1 MSASGLKIVASL
13 ILSTAL
19 TGCMVGPDYVKPA
32 IATPAKFK
40 ELPTQPGWR
49 NATPADDAPKGKWWL
64 AFNDPDLNALEEQVN
79 ISNQTI
85 KVSEANYRQ
94 AQALMDEA
102 RAAIW
107 PSLSSSPSVERS
119 KSTGGKIGNT
129 ATAEVSSSWT
139 LDLWGKLR
147 RGFEEEK
154 ASAQASAADLANAKL
169 SEQSALATAWFN
181 LRQTDALHDLWVHTL
196 ASYQKSLDIAENQY
210 KAGTSS
216 RSDVITARAN
226 MLSAKSSLINT
237 GVARAQYEHSIAILI
252 GKTPEEVSIKPHPLG
267 RTLPKIP
274 VSLPSTLLERR
285 PDIAA
290 AERNMQSAN
299 AAIGVA
305 AAAYYPDISLSGS
318 YGVSGNLITAGNP
331 VWSIGSSLSQTIF
344 DAGLNTAK
352 VKAAKASYD
361 ASVATY
367 RQTVLTAFQQ
377 VDDELSTLRVLGNQ
391 AAVQTQAV
399 QAAEQALDIAI
410 NEYKAGTQNYTTV
423 VTAQANALSAEQQAL
438 TTRANRFQ
446 ASVSLIVALGGG
458 WEPDNTAVKTDT
470 KG

>member
-13 ILSTAL
+13 VLSTAL

-49 NATPADDAPKGKWWL
+49 NAAPADDAPKGKWWL

-79 ISNQTI
+79 VSNQTV

-94 AQALMDEA
+94 ALALMDEA
-102 RAAIW
+102 RASIW
-107 PSLSSSPSVERS
+107 PSLSASPSIDRGKSGSS
-119 KSTGGKIGNT
+119 KVTNT
-129 ATAEVSSSWT
+129 ATAQVSSSWT

-147 RGFEEEK
+147 RGFAEEK
-154 ASAQASAADLANAKL
+154 ASAEASEADLANARL

-299 AAIGVA
+299 EAIGVA

-318 YGVSGNLITAGNP
+318 YGVSGNLINAGNP

-361 ASVATY
+361 SSVATY

-377 VDDELSTLRVLGNQ
+377 VDDELSTLRVLSNQ

-399 QAAEQALDIAI
+399 QAAEQAVDIAL

-438 TTRANRFQ
+438 TTRGDRFQ

-458 WEPDNTAVKTDT
+458 WEPENAAVKPDT

>member
-1 MSASGLKIVASL
+1 MSATRLKIVASF

-19 TGCMVGPDYVKPA
+19 TGCMVGPDYVKPTV
-32 IATPAKFK
+32 ATPAKFK
-40 ELPTQPGWR
+40 ELPNQPGWR
-49 NATPADDAPKGKWWL
+49 NAAPADDAPKGKWWL

-79 ISNQTI
+79 VSNQTI

-107 PSLSSSPSVERS
+107 PSLSSSPSIDRGKSGSS
-119 KSTGGKIGNT
+119 KVTNT
-129 ATAEVSSSWT
+129 ASAEVSSSWT
-139 LDLWGKLR
+139 LDFWGKLR
-147 RGFEEEK
+147 RGFAEEK
-154 ASAQASAADLANAKL
+154 ATAEASAADLANARL

-274 VSLPSTLLERR
+274 VALPSTLLERR

-290 AERNMQSAN
+290 AERNMQAAN
-299 AAIGVA
+299 EAIGVA

-318 YGVSGNLITAGNP
+318 YGVSGNLINAGNP

-399 QAAEQALDIAI
+399 QAAEQALDIAL

-423 VTAQANALSAEQQAL
+423 VTAQANALSTEQQAL
-438 TTRANRFQ
+438 TTRGNRFQ
-446 ASVSLIVALGGG
+446 ASVSLIIALGGG
-458 WEPDNTAVKTDT
+458 WEPDNAAVKADT

>member
-1 MSASGLKIVASL
+1 MSANGLKIAASL
-13 ILSTAL
+13 VLSTAL

-32 IATPAKFK
+32 LATPAKFK

-49 NATPADDAPKGKWWL
+49 NAAPADDAPKGKWWL

-79 ISNQTI
+79 VSNQTV

-94 AQALMDEA
+94 ALALMDEA
-102 RAAIW
+102 RASIW
-107 PSLSSSPSVERS
+107 PSLSASPSIDRGKSGSS
-119 KSTGGKIGNT
+119 KVTNT
-129 ATAEVSSSWT
+129 ATAQVSSSWT

-147 RGFEEEK
+147 RGFAEEK
-154 ASAQASAADLANAKL
+154 ASAEASAADLANARL

-267 RTLPKIP
+267 RALPKIP

-299 AAIGVA
+299 EAIGVA

-318 YGVSGNLITAGNP
+318 YGVSGNLINAGNP

-399 QAAEQALDIAI
+399 QAAEQAVDIAL

-438 TTRANRFQ
+438 TTRGDRFQ

-458 WEPDNTAVKTDT
+458 WEPEVAAVKPDT

>member
-13 ILSTAL
+13 VLSTAL

-32 IATPAKFK
+32 FATPAKFK

-49 NATPADDAPKGKWWL
+49 NAAPADDVPKGKWWL

-79 ISNQTI
+79 VSNQTI
-85 KVSEANYRQ
+85 KVNEANYRQ
-94 AQALMDEA
+94 ALALMDEA
-102 RAAIW
+102 RASIW
-107 PSLSSSPSVERS
+107 PSLSASPSIDRGKSGSS
-119 KSTGGKIGNT
+119 KVSNT
-129 ATAEVSSSWT
+129 ATAQVSSSWT

-154 ASAQASAADLANAKL
+154 ASAEASAADLANARL

-274 VSLPSTLLERR
+274 VALPSTLLERR

-290 AERNMQSAN
+290 AERNMQAAN
-299 AAIGVA
+299 EAIGVA

-318 YGVSGNLITAGNP
+318 YGVSGNLINAGNA

-399 QAAEQALDIAI
+399 QAAEQAVDIAL

-438 TTRANRFQ
+438 TTRGDRFQ

-458 WEPDNTAVKTDT
+458 WEPENTVT
-470 KG
+470 KPDPKG